1 MKGPW
6 NHKIKLMNDQVL
18 HYFSKKISF
27 LFYDEKLEAEY
38 ILRVRSIFDEFVCP
52 ETGTFLMCTFNE
64 LTSGIQRLWSIAQEM
79 KGQTETIHERLINLP
94 ILFIIVLLRF
104 IEREYT
110 IEDHEKSLMDM
121 QLAENILSLFYE
133 FNEKSSRFQT
143 SGDQII
149 IYNTCVI
156 YLRHLIELI
165 RSDNQIKRLKWNELR
180 MDSCVVICPFRK
192 TDIIVLKESLRH
204 FRRNILNQFSKRKVR
219 YNLTFRNK
227 FPEVMEPTRNLQ
239 IRIADSIFFMSL
251 ILMILALTLLTITSY
266 PANESAF

>member
-1 MKGPW
+1 
-6 NHKIKLMNDQVL
+6 MNDHDHDYDYDEL
-18 HYFSKKISF
+18 MRYFSKRISF

-64 LTSGIQRLWSIAQEM
+64 LTIGVQRLWSIAQEM
-79 KGQTETIHERLINLP
+79 KGQTEQIHERLIHLP

-110 IEDHEKSLMDM
+110 VEDHEKSVMDT
-121 QLAENILSLFYE
+121 QLAESILFLFYE
-133 FNEKSSRFQT
+133 FKEKSSRFQT
-143 SGDQII
+143 SSVQII

-165 RSDNQIKRLKWNELR
+165 ISDNQIKRLKWNELR
-180 MDSCVVICPFRK
+180 MDRCIVICPFRK
-192 TDIIVLKESLRH
+192 TDIIVLKDALRH
-204 FRRNILNQFSKRKVR
+204 FRGNILNQFSKRKVK

-251 ILMILALTLLTITSY
+251 ILMILAVTLLTITRY
-266 PANESAF
+266 PSNDSAI